1 MGHATLEVTAIYAT
15 ALGAEE
21 LAGGA
26 AERGNAYNHAIGA
39 LSSAEPHGVLN
50 AGAVETKVAEHP
62 IIQRAHLRHG
72 PTDAVGIDNRPHQP
86 HPPGGADNGLGR
98 TDVLR
103 RVLDQQ
109 AEHDQ
114 LLRLSP

>member
-1 MGHATLEVTAIYAT
+1 MFVDAMA
-15 ALGAEE
+15 
-21 LAGGA
+21 AGD
-26 AERGNAYNHAIGA
+26 YVIGA

-72 PTDAVGIDNRPHQP
+72 TTNAIGIDNRPHQP

-103 RVLDQQ
+103 RVLNQQ

-114 LLRLSP
+114 LLCLSS

>member
-1 MGHATLEVTAIYAT
+1 MFVDVM
-15 ALGAEE
+15 
-21 LAGGA
+21 A
-26 AERGNAYNHAIGA
+26 ASDYAIGA

-50 AGAVETKVAEHP
+50 AGAVETKVPEHP

-72 PTDAVGIDNRPHQP
+72 TTDAVRIDNRPHQP
-86 HPPGGADNGLGR
+86 PPPGGANNGLGR

-103 RVLDQQ
+103 RVLNQQ

-114 LLRLSP
+114 LLCPSL

>member
-1 MGHATLEVTAIYAT
+1 MLPLSEPRNWQVGRLNGDAHNY
-15 ALGAEE
+15 
-21 LAGGA
+21 
-26 AERGNAYNHAIGA
+26 AIGA
-39 LSSAEPHGVLN
+39 LCSAEPHGVLN
-50 AGAVETKVAEHP
+50 AGAIETKVAEHP

-72 PTDAVGIDNRPHQP
+72 TTNAIGIDNRPHQP

-103 RVLDQQ
+103 RVLNQQ

-114 LLRLSP
+114 LLCLSS

>member
-1 MGHATLEVTAIYAT
+1 MGHTTLEVTAIYAT

-26 AERGNAYNHAIGA
+26 AERGDAHNYAIGA

-50 AGAVETKVAEHP
+50 AGAVEAKVAEHP

-72 PTDAVGIDNRPHQP
+72 TTDTVRIDNRQHQP
-86 HPPGGADNGLGR
+86 HPPGGADNSLGR
-98 TDVLR
+98 TDILR
-103 RVLDQQ
+103 RVLDQH

-114 LLRLSP
+114 LLCLSP